1 MYCNSR
7 LIPQAVS
14 NVPLRGVG
22 AHTISED
29 VARLQSLARCKLQ
42 WIAGLLTGAL
52 VFSGCGG
59 PYDASVSGV
68 VTLDGQIVPR
78 GTVAFHP
85 TDGGPVAYAP
95 IRSDGS
101 YVVRTGREEGLPSG
115 PYQVTVMSNELPAQ
129 LETKEGRPQPP
140 GKAIT
145 PPWYCS
151 KETSGLQF
159 TVEPGTNEI
168 DLRLTSQPPPGWK
181 PGQR

>member
-1 MYCNSR
+1 MPC
-7 LIPQAVS
+7 
-14 NVPLRGVG
+14 LRALLV
-22 AHTISED
+22 AIS
-29 VARLQSLARCKLQ
+29 
-42 WIAGLLTGAL
+42 LTATSAI
-52 VFSGCGG
+52 SGCGG
-59 PYDASVSGV
+59 PYDASVSGA

-85 TDGGPVAYAP
+85 VTGGPVAYAP

-101 YVVRTGREEGLPSG
+101 YVVRTGREEGLPAG
-115 PYQVTVMSNELPAQ
+115 EYQVTVMSNELPAQ

-159 TVEPGTNEI
+159 TVEPGANEI
-168 DLRLTSQPPPGWK
+168 DLELTTQPPPGWK
-181 PGQR
+181 PDRR